1 VEANA
6 QPVEIQA
13 EGSVYMLEWSPKGD
27 QLAIT
32 VSPSPEVDDFYM
44 SQAVKIVN
52 PKSGKITTEIDNK
65 GKIGQ
70 VKWSPEGNR
79 LAIKAAADINDPI
92 DGRILIV
99 SAKGGAPKII
109 DKDYQGKYEQIEWA
123 ADGLYFLASEGTASA
138 IGMIEPDGSKK
149 TTIFE
154 SPEHGVR

>member
-1 VEANA
+1 ISSYAWHPDGKTIAFTSSEKAEESKSKLPYQATVFEENRPNRKGYMVNVEANA

-65 GKIGQ
+65 GKIG
-70 VKWSPEGNR
+70 
-79 LAIKAAADINDPI
+79 
-92 DGRILIV
+92 
-99 SAKGGAPKII
+99 
-109 DKDYQGKYEQIEWA
+109 
-123 ADGLYFLASEGTASA
+123 
-138 IGMIEPDGSKK
+138 
-149 TTIFE
+149 
-154 SPEHGVR
+154 